1 MPRPTYREFSSAVA
15 EQCLL
20 NLMLI
25 FYGKVLP
32 PLHSVQQRVIK
43 PPECVKTPFS
53 HPYVAQ
59 PFGGER
65 FEV

>member
-1 MPRPTYREFSSAVA
+1 
-15 EQCLL
+15 
-20 NLMLI
+20 MLI